1 MLELIVETLD
11 SLLIP
16 ALSGFGL
23 AFALLVVVGI
33 ARQFLFIGRPNE
45 MLIFF
50 GRGSETQLL
59 MGGGR
64 RWRIPV
70 LEQVERMTLN
80 TLPIDIQVINAY
92 SKGGIALNVHAV
104 ANVKVSND
112 PKIVGN
118 AIERFL
124 GRDRSEL
131 QRVAKETLEGHLR
144 GVLATLTPEEINED
158 RLKFASALV
167 NEAEEDFEKLG
178 LHLDTLKV
186 QAVSDEVNYLESIG
200 RERIA
205 EVIRDAE
212 IAESNAKTDAE
223 RSEAD
228 ARKVGD
234 VAVQDSQAAIIQKRN
249 DLRRLRADLEAK
261 ARSEDEK
268 AAAAA
273 EQARAESE
281 KELQEIRT
289 GLEELRLQA
298 DVVLPAQAE
307 QVAQALRARGAAASI
322 EANGKAMAAVLQMMT
337 DAWLKAG
344 PDAKDIFLI
353 QQLEEVLK
361 TVVDQVNSLSIR
373 EITVLDDG
381 SGDALPRHVASYPA
395 MVRQVLE
402 ELEASTGVDVTGILS
417 GSRTAP
423 EVN

>member
-1 MLELIVETLD
+1 MGETMDTLIAWGMAGLGGLGAALG
-11 SLLIP
+11 LLI
-16 ALSGFGL
+16 LI
-23 AFALLVVVGI
+23 GI

-70 LEQVERMTLN
+70 LEQVERMGLN
-80 TLPIDIQVINAY
+80 TLPIDIQVTNAY
-92 SKGGIALNVHAV
+92 SKGGIALDVHAV
-104 ANVKVSND
+104 ANVKVSHD
-112 PKIVGN
+112 PKIVSN

-158 RLKFASALV
+158 RLKFAGALV
-167 NEAEEDFEKLG
+167 NEAEEDFDKLG
-178 LHLDTLKV
+178 LHLDTLKI
-186 QAVSDEVNYLESIG
+186 QAVSDDVNYLESIG

-205 EVIRDAE
+205 QVVRDAE
-212 IAESNAKTDAE
+212 IAESNAKADAE
-223 RSEAD
+223 RAEAD
-228 ARKVGD
+228 SRQVGD

-268 AAAAA
+268 ATAAAQ
-273 EQARAESE
+273 QARAETE
-281 KELQEIRT
+281 KELQEIRA

-298 DVVLPAQAE
+298 DVVLPAQAD
-307 QVAQALRARGAAASI
+307 QVAQALRARGEAASI
-322 EANGKAMAAVLQMMT
+322 EANGKAMAMVLQLMT

-344 PDAKDIFLI
+344 DDARDIFLI
-353 QQLEEVLK
+353 QQLEDVLK
-361 TVVDQVNSLSIR
+361 TVIDRVNGLAIR
-373 EITVLDDG
+373 EVTLLDDG

-417 GSRTAP
+417 GGQAAR

>member
-1 MLELIVETLD
+1 MLELIVETLE

-23 AFALLVVVGI
+23 AFALLVLVGI

-261 ARSEDEK
+261 ASSEDEK

-289 GLEELRLQA
+289 ELEELRLQA

-337 DAWLKAG
+337 EAWLKAG

-417 GSRTAP
+417 GSRIAS
-423 EVN
+423 EVS